1 MNCFAGL
8 LNFLLYVVNIVFL
21 VSLPIDHASDNYKK
35 KYAKINLIQNSKFT
49 YPNHYLLWKSL
60 ENM

>member
-35 KYAKINLIQNSKFT
+35 KYAKINLIQNS
-49 YPNHYLLWKSL
+49 
-60 ENM
+60 